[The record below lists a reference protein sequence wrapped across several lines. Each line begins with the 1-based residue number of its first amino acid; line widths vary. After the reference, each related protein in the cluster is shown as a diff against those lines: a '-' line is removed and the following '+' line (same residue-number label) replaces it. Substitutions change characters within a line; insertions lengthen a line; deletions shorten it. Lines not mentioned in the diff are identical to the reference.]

1 MNLQELIQ
9 KSKEDLRLSDELDR
23 DAQDL
28 PRRKAQWS
36 EWLSLFAVAY
46 KKADWKYRKIK
57 KDRYEFYLIGYNV
70 TLDKRDIRETYLP
83 GDDEVIEAAKS
94 LELLKQKIEL
104 CERTISALNRMG
116 FDIKNVIDYRKL
128 MSGIV

>member
-1 MNLQELIQ
+1 MDLKELIR
-9 KSKEDLRLSDELDR
+9 KSKEDCHLGDELDR

-36 EWLSLFAVAY
+36 EWLSVFAVNY
-46 KKADWKYRKIK
+46 KKAYWQLSKVRRE
-57 KDRYEFYLIGYNV
+57 RYEYYLVGYNI
-70 TLDKRDIRETYLP
+70 TLDKRDIRDTYMP
-83 GDDEVIEAAKS
+83 GDDQIIEAEKAVI
-94 LELLKQKIEL
+94 LWKQKIEL
-104 CERTISALNRMG
+104 CERTISTLNRMG